1 MISRY
6 TYSVDSVK
14 RAVVDS
20 NGNGKYYVGPFVYN
34 LEDGEIA
41 SLESVASA
49 GGRTYKTD
57 SGYEVRYFITDH
69 LGSVRVVVNADGE
82 VVEQTKFAIK

>member
-14 RAVVDS
+14 RAVVGS
-20 NGNGKYYVGPFVYN
+20 NGNGKYYVGSFVYN

-49 GGRTYKTD
+49 GGITKTD
-57 SGYEVRYFITDH
+57 
-69 LGSVRVVVNADGE
+69 
-82 VVEQTKFAIK
+82 

>member
-20 NGNGKYYVGPFVYN
+20 NGNGKYYVGSFVYN

-41 SLESVASA
+41 SLESIASA
-49 GGRTYKTD
+49 DGITKTD
-57 SGYEVRYFITDH
+57 
-69 LGSVRVVVNADGE
+69 
-82 VVEQTKFAIK
+82 

>member
-6 TYSVDSVK
+6 TYSADSVK

-20 NGNGKYYVGPFVYN
+20 NGNGKYYVGSFVYN
-34 LEDGEIA
+34 VEDGEIA

-69 LGSVRVVVNADGE
+69 LGSVRAVVNADGE